1 MYCPAEM
8 SVSIGDKV
16 RLVRP
21 QTFLKTAD
29 PMPMLRP
36 PDLVAHDEIGRV
48 MALLPAETVSVRFAR
63 GTFLL
68 SVEQLTLVSED
79 LQTSSNQHAPSGSDA
94 FSDSDMSSETE
105 GLVDQED

>member
-1 MYCPAEM
+1 M
-8 SVSIGDKV
+8 SVSIGDQV

-36 PDLVAHDEIGRV
+36 PDLVAHGEIGRV
-48 MALLPAETVSVRFAR
+48 MALHPAETAAVRFAR

-68 SVEQLTLVSED
+68 SIEQLKLVSED
-79 LQTSSNQHAPSGSDA
+79 QNSPSKQDAPA
-94 FSDSDMSSETE
+94 DS
-105 GLVDQED
+105 VD

>member
-1 MYCPAEM
+1 MHCPAVM
-8 SVSIGDKV
+8 TVSIGDQV

-36 PDLVAHDEIGRV
+36 PDLVANDEIGRV
-48 MALLPAETVSVRFAR
+48 MALHPADTAAVRFSR

-68 SVEQLTLVSED
+68 SIQQLKPV
-79 LQTSSNQHAPSGSDA
+79 AP
-94 FSDSDMSSETE
+94 
-105 GLVDQED
+105 VQED

>member
-1 MYCPAEM
+1 M
-8 SVSIGDKV
+8 SVSIGDQV

-36 PDLVAHDEIGRV
+36 PDLVAHNEIGRV
-48 MALLPAETVSVRFAR
+48 MALQPAETAAVRFAR

-68 SVEQLTLVSED
+68 SIEQLTLVSE
-79 LQTSSNQHAPSGSDA
+79 NPNNASDQDA
-94 FSDSDMSSETE
+94 SSDSDASSET
-105 GLVDQED
+105 

>member
-1 MYCPAEM
+1 M
-8 SVSIGDKV
+8 SVSIGDQV

-36 PDLVAHDEIGRV
+36 PDLVAHGEIGRV
-48 MALLPAETVSVRFAR
+48 MALHPAETAAVRFAR

-68 SVEQLTLVSED
+68 SIEQLKLVSED
-79 LQTSSNQHAPSGSDA
+79 QNSPSNQDAPA
-94 FSDSDMSSETE
+94 DS
-105 GLVDQED
+105 VD

>member
-1 MYCPAEM
+1 M
-8 SVSIGDKV
+8 SVSIGDQV

-36 PDLVAHDEIGRV
+36 PDLVAHGEIGRV
-48 MALLPAETVSVRFAR
+48 MALHPAETAAVRFAR

-68 SVEQLTLVSED
+68 SIEQLELVSED
-79 LQTSSNQHAPSGSDA
+79 QNSPSKQDAPA
-94 FSDSDMSSETE
+94 DS
-105 GLVDQED
+105 VD

>member
-8 SVSIGDKV
+8 SVSIGDQV

-36 PDLVAHDEIGRV
+36 PDLVGHDEIGRV
-48 MALLPAETVSVRFAR
+48 MAMLPAETVSVRFAR

-68 SVEQLTLVSED
+68 SIQQLTLVSED
-79 LQTSSNQHAPSGSDA
+79 LNNPLNQDAPSRSDTSSDT
-94 FSDSDMSSETE
+94 DVSSETD
-105 GLVDQED
+105 GLGNPGD

>member
-1 MYCPAEM
+1 M
-8 SVSIGDKV
+8 SVSIGDQV
-16 RLVRP
+16 RLIRP

-48 MALLPAETVSVRFAR
+48 MALQPAETAAVRFSR

-68 SVEQLTLVSED
+68 SIEQLTLVSED
-79 LQTSSNQHAPSGSDA
+79 LNTVSDQDAPSDSAGL
-94 FSDSDMSSETE
+94 SDSDASSETHASA
-105 GLVDQED
+105 DSSD

>member
-1 MYCPAEM
+1 M
-8 SVSIGDKV
+8 SVSIGDQV

-79 LQTSSNQHAPSGSDA
+79 LQTSYNQHAPSGSDA

>member
-1 MYCPAEM
+1 M
-8 SVSIGDKV
+8 SVSIGDQV

-36 PDLVAHDEIGRV
+36 PDLVAHGEIGRV
-48 MALLPAETVSVRFAR
+48 MALLPAETAAVRFAR

-68 SVEQLTLVSED
+68 SFTQLTPVGDGLEPVNDQDGPTHSEISAELD
-79 LQTSSNQHAPSGSDA
+79 SSSDA
-94 FSDSDMSSETE
+94 N
-105 GLVDQED
+105 

>member
-1 MYCPAEM
+1 M
-8 SVSIGDKV
+8 SVSIGDQV
-16 RLVRP
+16 RLIRP

-48 MALLPAETVSVRFAR
+48 MALQPAETAAVRFAR

-68 SVEQLTLVSED
+68 SIEQLTLVSEALNKLSD
-79 LQTSSNQHAPSGSDA
+79 QDGPSEADGV
-94 FSDSDMSSETE
+94 SDSNGASEKE
-105 GLVDQED
+105 GSAYPAD

>member
-1 MYCPAEM
+1 M
-8 SVSIGDKV
+8 SVSIGDQV

-36 PDLVAHDEIGRV
+36 PDLVAHDEVGRV
-48 MALLPAETVSVRFAR
+48 MALHPADVAAVRFTR

-68 SVEQLTLVSED
+68 SFQQLTLVTED
-79 LQTSSNQHAPSGSDA
+79 PELTSAPDAPVDSHSVADAVSGSE
-94 FSDSDMSSETE
+94 S
-105 GLVDQED
+105 

>member
-1 MYCPAEM
+1 M
-8 SVSIGDKV
+8 SVSIGDQV

-48 MALLPAETVSVRFAR
+48 MALQPAETAAVRFSR

-68 SVEQLTLVSED
+68 SIEQLTLVSEAPNNA
-79 LQTSSNQHAPSGSDA
+79 SNQDALSDL
-94 FSDSDMSSETE
+94 DPSSETQ
-105 GLVDQED
+105 GSADPGD

>member
-1 MYCPAEM
+1 M
-8 SVSIGDKV
+8 SVSIGDQV

-36 PDLVAHDEIGRV
+36 PDLVAHDEVGRV
-48 MALLPAETVSVRFAR
+48 MALHPAGVAAVRFTR

-68 SVEQLTLVSED
+68 SFEQLMLVTEEPELASDPEVPAEP
-79 LQTSSNQHAPSGSDA
+79 SSVADADSGSDT
-94 FSDSDMSSETE
+94 SS
-105 GLVDQED
+105 V

>member
-8 SVSIGDKV
+8 SVSIGDHV

-21 QTFLKTAD
+21 QNFLKTAD

-36 PDLVAHDEIGRV
+36 PDLVAHGEIGRV
-48 MALLPAETVSVRFAR
+48 TALQPAKTVAVRFAR

-68 SVEQLTLVSED
+68 SIEQLTLVND
-79 LQTSSNQHAPSGSDA
+79 DRNNASNQNAPSDSDA
-94 FSDSDMSSETE
+94 FSNSDASSQKDVSEDSLD
-105 GLVDQED
+105 

>member
-1 MYCPAEM
+1 M
-8 SVSIGDKV
+8 SVSIGDQV

-36 PDLVAHDEIGRV
+36 PDLVAHGEIGRV
-48 MALLPAETVSVRFAR
+48 MALLPAETAAVRFAR

-68 SVEQLTLVSED
+68 SFTQLAVVGDGLEPAHD
-79 LQTSSNQHAPSGSDA
+79 PDESSNPGMSAELDPS
-94 FSDSDMSSETE
+94 SDSN
-105 GLVDQED
+105 

>member
-1 MYCPAEM
+1 M
-8 SVSIGDKV
+8 SVSIGDQV

-36 PDLVAHDEIGRV
+36 PDLVAHGEIGRV
-48 MALLPAETVSVRFAR
+48 MALLPAETAAVRFAR

-68 SVEQLTLVSED
+68 SFAQLMVVADDPAATDEL
-79 LQTSSNQHAPSGSDA
+79 
-94 FSDSDMSSETE
+94 DSSSES
-105 GLVDQED
+105 D

>member
-1 MYCPAEM
+1 M
-8 SVSIGDKV
+8 SVSIGDQV

-36 PDLVAHDEIGRV
+36 PDLVAHGEIGRV
-48 MALLPAETVSVRFAR
+48 MALHPAETAAVRFAR

-68 SVEQLTLVSED
+68 SIEQLKLVSED
-79 LQTSSNQHAPSGSDA
+79 QNSPSNQDA
-94 FSDSDMSSETE
+94 SADS
-105 GLVDQED
+105 VD

>member
-1 MYCPAEM
+1 M
-8 SVSIGDKV
+8 SVSIGDQV

-48 MALLPAETVSVRFAR
+48 MALLPAETASVRFAR

-68 SVEQLTLVSED
+68 SIEQLTLVNED
-79 LQTSSNQHAPSGSDA
+79 LNNASDQDA
-94 FSDSDMSSETE
+94 ASDSDAPSEARGSSDP
-105 GLVDQED
+105 GN

>member
-1 MYCPAEM
+1 M
-8 SVSIGDKV
+8 SVSIGDQV

-36 PDLVAHDEIGRV
+36 PDLVAHGEIGRV
-48 MALLPAETVSVRFAR
+48 TALLPADTAAVRFAR

-68 SVEQLTLVSED
+68 SCAQLMVVADDPAATDELD
-79 LQTSSNQHAPSGSDA
+79 SS
-94 FSDSDMSSETE
+94 SDSD
-105 GLVDQED
+105 